1 MYQLDA
7 KNNQEGRAITNALMK
22 ATEDDRERL
31 TVIVAGYKDDVQE
44 KWIASNPGL
53 SSRFPFT
60 VTFEDFNAKE
70 LREIFLG
77 MVAKDKW
84 QIEPFTND
92 NGQLVDVA
100 LVAARRL
107 SRGANSKGFSNARS
121 VRVMKEAAMRNASSR
136 QMLEKKAAG
145 RDRTKLS
152 QNHSST
158 LTLPDVLGAPIDPSS
173 HPLIQELLAMTGLDD
188 VKRSVLGLLEMAKE
202 NYRSELRGEG
212 VLEIALHRM
221 FLGNPGK

>member
-1 MYQLDA
+1 M
-7 KNNQEGRAITNALMK
+7 
-22 ATEDDRERL
+22 
-31 TVIVAGYKDDVQE
+31 AGYKDDVQE
-44 KWIASNPGL
+44 KWVASNAGI
-53 SSRFPFT
+53 SSRFPF
-60 VTFEDFNAKE
+60 VITFEDFNEKE
-70 LREIFLG
+70 LRAIFLD
-77 MVAKDKW
+77 MVAKDQW

-121 VRVMKEAAMRNASSR
+121 VRTMKEKAMRDASNR

-145 RDRTKLS
+145 RDGIQLS
-152 QNHSST
+152 QHHSST

-173 HPLIQELLAMTGLDD
+173 NPLVQELLAMTGLDD

-202 NYRSELRGEG
+202 NYR
-212 VLEIALHRM
+212 A
-221 FLGNPGK
+221 